1 MLALGVTL
9 FIIGFIVFWL
19 VSILLGALIM
29 AIGYVIIK
37 TAADNESKKR
47 RKKANDLRY
56 QSRMAMSRGDYETAA
71 RLEEEA
77 EKFDP

>member
-19 VSILLGALIM
+19 VSILFGALIM

>member
-19 VSILLGALIM
+19 VSILFGALIM

-56 QSRMAMSRGDYETAA
+56 QSRMAMSMGDYETAA